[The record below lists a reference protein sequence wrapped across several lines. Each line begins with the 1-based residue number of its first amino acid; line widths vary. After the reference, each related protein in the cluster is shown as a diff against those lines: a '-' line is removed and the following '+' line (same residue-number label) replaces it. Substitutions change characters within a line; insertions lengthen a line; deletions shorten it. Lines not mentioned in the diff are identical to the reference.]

1 MKMTFNNIILY
12 LDNDET
18 GETRRFSIAQHK
30 DAKGRIIISEI
41 LETTN
46 DDFSGFAVHFNSTIK
61 SFQQAL
67 TQVIE
72 QGAA

>member
-1 MKMTFNNIILY
+1 MDKNNFVLF

-18 GETRRFSIAQHK
+18 GETRRFSIAVHK
-30 DAKGRIIISEI
+30 EKGCTVISEI
-41 LETTN
+41 LETTD
-46 DDFSGFAVHFNSTIK
+46 DDFSRDPVTFNSTVK

-72 QGAA
+72 QGAAQ

>member
-1 MKMTFNNIILY
+1 MDMNNIILY
-12 LDNDET
+12 LDNHET
-18 GETRRFSIAQHK
+18 GETRRFSIAQHRE
-30 DAKGRIIISEI
+30 KGRTSISEI

-46 DDFSGFAVHFNSTIK
+46 DDFSRNPVRFYNTVE

-67 TQVIE
+67 TQAIE